1 MRHNFPKRNRRAR
14 LGGGHKARSVVG
26 RASHGWA
33 VVWLAP
39 LAIVLLGGLFPA
51 VSQAEKVAELRPQG
65 YVSDFAH
72 VLNADATNRLNS
84 LCLEVQQKTG
94 AQIAVVTIKTLD
106 GQPIEDFANKLYQQW
121 GIGPKSDNRGVL
133 ILLVTED
140 HLYRFEVG
148 YGLEPILPD
157 GKVGGFGREALPVL
171 RQGDNGAALWLMT
184 RRVADVIAQDKGVT
198 LDSGPALGSPETSTD
213 DDRHR
218 GGFPIY
224 LLFFLGFMFLRFIF
238 SLFRRGPRRAG
249 TSWWPWFIGPWI
261 GGGGGGGGWGGGGF
275 GGGGGGFGGFGGGM
289 SGGGGASGGW

>member
-1 MRHNFPKRNRRAR
+1 MGVAVLSSMNCDVSMPLHHVRIRPANRLHLSRFGA
-14 LGGGHKARSVVG
+14 VG
-26 RASHGWA
+26 
-33 VVWLAP
+33 L
-39 LAIVLLGGLFPA
+39 VLLSIALLPA
-51 VSQAEKVAELRPQG
+51 LSQAEKIQDLKPQG

-72 VLNADATNRLNS
+72 VLNADASNRLSN

-94 AQIAVVTIKTLD
+94 AQIAVVTIETLD
-106 GQPIEDFANKLYQQW
+106 DEPIEDFANKLYQKW

-133 ILLVTED
+133 ILLVTGD
-140 HLYRFEVG
+140 HKYRFEVG

-171 RQGDNGAALWLMT
+171 RQGDDAAALWLMT

-198 LDSGPALGSPETSTD
+198 LDSGPALDSQDNSSD

-224 LLFFLGFMFLRFIF
+224 LVFFLGFMFLRFIF
-238 SLFRRGPRRAG
+238 SLFHRGPRRPG
-249 TSWWPWFIGPWI
+249 SSWWPWFIGPWI
-261 GGGGGGGGWGGGGF
+261 GGGGGGGWGGGGF

>member
-1 MRHNFPKRNRRAR
+1 M
-14 LGGGHKARSVVG
+14 ARSL
-26 RASHGWA
+26 SGWA
-33 VVWLAP
+33 AGWLVL
-39 LAIVLLGGLFPA
+39 LAIGLFGELFGGLFAPVA
-51 VSQAEKVAELRPQG
+51 QAEKVADLRPQG

-72 VLNADATNRLNS
+72 VLNADATNRLNN

-94 AQIAVVTIKTLD
+94 AQIAVVTIETLD
-106 GQPIEDFANKLYQQW
+106 GQPIEDFSNKVYQEW

-133 ILLVTED
+133 ILLVTRD

-171 RQGDNGAALWLMT
+171 RKGDDAAALWLMT
-184 RRVADVIAQDKGVT
+184 RRAADVIAQDKGVT
-198 LDSGPALGSPETSTD
+198 LDSGPALGSPENSND
-213 DDRHR
+213 DGRQH

-238 SLFRRGPRRAG
+238 SLFRRDPRRAG

-261 GGGGGGGGWGGGGF
+261 GGGGGGGWGGGGF